1 MNKIK
6 TIYKK
11 IRFKDFVTILIG
23 TTLISLDVKYFLD
36 PSGLVTGGVSGL
48 AIVIR
53 YLSRGLIDGGIP
65 LWVSNVA
72 LNVPIF
78 LYAIYMLGFKSILR
92 TGLSFIIMSI
102 ELALLPSHSFLSD
115 NMILTTVYGGLLFG
129 VGMGITLT
137 ARATTGGTDLLGQA
151 LHAKHRSISMG
162 RMIQILDG
170 AVVLVGAFVFPL
182 EHTLY
187 AILSVFLTGQITDF
201 IVDAGKRAKIC
212 IIISD
217 QSQEIAKSILSDL
230 DRGVTGLKGKGM
242 YTGRDKILLLC
253 ICSKHDLPD
262 IKDIVREHDKKA
274 FFIIGNI
281 SEAMGEGF
289 VEHWR

>member
-1 MNKIK
+1 MNQIQKL
-6 TIYKK
+6 YKK
-11 IRFKDFVTILIG
+11 IRFKDFMIIFLG
-23 TTLISLDVKYFLD
+23 TTLISIDVKYVLD

-53 YLSRGLIDGGIP
+53 YLTRGLIPGGIP
-65 LWVSNVA
+65 LWISNVA

-78 LYAIYMLGFKSILR
+78 LYAIYMLGFRSILR

-102 ELALLPSHSFLSD
+102 ELAVMPSCQLLND
-115 NMILTTVYGGLLFG
+115 NMILTTVYGGILFG
-129 VGMGITLT
+129 LGMGITLT

-151 LHAKHRSISMG
+151 MHAKLRSVSMG
-162 RMIQILDG
+162 RLIQILDG
-170 AVVLVGAFVFPL
+170 SVVLVGAFVFPL

-187 AILSVFLTGQITDF
+187 AIISVFLTGQITDF

-217 QSQEIAKSILSDL
+217 KGEDIAGSILSDL

-242 YTGRDKILLLC
+242 YTGRDKIVLIC

-262 IKDIVREHDKKA
+262 VKDIVREHDKRA

-289 VEHWR
+289 VEHWK

>member
-53 YLSRGLIDGGIP
+53 YLSLGLIAGGIP

-102 ELALLPSHSFLSD
+102 ELALLPSHSVLSD
-115 NMILTTVYGGLLFG
+115 NMMLTTVYGGLLFG